1 MCIKLYKMKH
11 IKQIPY
17 FNSNQVFELSASEME
32 TILTVLN
39 KLPKQIYFMEHLI
52 SRFIDL
58 GQIEIAYQDQY
69 GNPASQEDL
78 INFLKS
84 SLDSISEDQIE
95 PEI

>member
-1 MCIKLYKMKH
+1 MKK
-11 IKQIPY
+11 IKQVPFFQADQI
-17 FNSNQVFELSASEME
+17 FEITADEME

-69 GNPASQEDL
+69 GNPATQKDL
-78 INFLKS
+78 IDYLKS
-84 SLDSISEDQIE
+84 SLDSISEESIE